1 MSRREPDNY
10 ARRMARAG
18 VAAALIHAAV
28 MVFFGVMGALTPAAA
43 IGPADSDEPLVL
55 NLQPDRESARNF
67 VDTAVPAEDE
77 VRPDTDLISDKASK
91 ASDVEDSEG
100 ERLAPR
106 LERVSDVDDLAGPMT
121 PAPSAPPQ
129 PASPEAAPVEPQ
141 PEPQEPADSEEVPD
155 ETEEIEALTSL
166 ARAEHEM
173 PPLADETSGQARA
186 QMARAQPQ
194 PETAPAAPP
203 QPHLGVSKS
212 RADGGAEGKG
222 FVGFEALEHE
232 LGPYLKQIRDR
243 VERNWRTALEM
254 RFSGSAKTKAVLECA
269 ISPQGKLVQVK
280 IVESGDSPTFALVCK
295 QSIEKASPFPPF
307 PFDVPAIY
315 RTQNLEIRWTF
326 SFL

>member
-28 MVFFGVMGALTPAAA
+28 IAFFGAMGALTPAAA
-43 IGPADSDEPLVL
+43 IGPANRDEPLVL
-55 NLQPDRESARNF
+55 NLQPDREYARNF
-67 VDTAVPAEDE
+67 VDTAVPADEE

-100 ERLAPR
+100 ERPAPR
-106 LERVSDVDDLAGPMT
+106 LDRIADVDDLAGSAT
-121 PAPSAPPQ
+121 PAPSAPRRP
-129 PASPEAAPVEPQ
+129 PSPEAAPVEPQ
-141 PEPQEPADSEEVPD
+141 PEPQEPADSEEVPE
-155 ETEEIEALTSL
+155 ETEELEALTTL
-166 ARAEHEM
+166 ARAEHDM
-173 PPLADETSGQARA
+173 PPLANETAEQARE
-186 QMARAQPQ
+186 QVARAQ

-203 QPHLGVSKS
+203 QPHLGVLKS
-212 RADGGAEGKG
+212 RPDGGAEGKG

-254 RFSGSAKTKAVLECA
+254 RFSGSAKTKAVIECA

-280 IVESGDSPTFALVCK
+280 IVESGDSPTFALLCK
-295 QSIEKASPFPPF
+295 QSIEKAAPFPPF